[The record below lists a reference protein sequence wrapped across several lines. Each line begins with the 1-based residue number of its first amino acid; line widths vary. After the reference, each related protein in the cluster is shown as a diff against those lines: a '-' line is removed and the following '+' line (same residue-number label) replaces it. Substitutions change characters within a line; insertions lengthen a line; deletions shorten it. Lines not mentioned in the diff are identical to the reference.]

1 MLPEQALTVYEIRA
15 LNSEALRIFDDQN
28 NLTRLGPDLAGV
40 HWETDFAFIF
50 FKDEP
55 GPDVSRFLYEHPELD
70 LKHVHKLTYGQ
81 WQDGAGSD
89 PFEVEGLTISN
100 SYCDSAQEPKLII
113 DPGLAFGFG
122 GHPTTHTC
130 LKFLARVCRAK
141 SGAPATALDLGSG
154 TGVLSLAAA
163 FWGVNRVVGVD
174 YSHLATDAAL
184 HNLAANRLE
193 EKVKFIHGPAQ
204 SYADYEAELLMANL
218 HLSLQEEL
226 FETGAFNKRKS
237 VIISGLLPSEGDRLF
252 EKLQTIGLRL
262 VDQVR
267 TDRWITMLLADR
279 ENSI

>member
-1 MLPEQALTVYEIRA
+1 MRPEQALTVFEIRA
-15 LNSEALRIFDDQN
+15 LNSEALNIFDDQS
-28 NLTRLGPDLAGV
+28 NLARLGPDLAGV

-55 GPDVSRFLYEHPELD
+55 GPHISQFLYEHPELD

-81 WQDGAGSD
+81 WQDGAGSA
-89 PFEVEGLTISN
+89 PFQVEGLTIGN
-100 SYCDSAQEPKLII
+100 SYCDSLPEPKLII

-130 LKFLARVCRAK
+130 LQFLARVCRAK
-141 SGAPATALDLGSG
+141 SGPPQTALDLGSG

-163 FWGVNRVVGVD
+163 FWGVGKVVGVD

-184 HNLAANRLE
+184 HNLAVNRLE
-193 EKVKFIHGPAQ
+193 DKVEFFHGPAQ
-204 SYADYEAELLMANL
+204 NYTNREAELLMANL

-226 FETGAFNKRKS
+226 FEMGAFRKRQA

-252 EKLQTIGLRL
+252 EKLQTIGLQL
-262 VDQVR
+262 IDQVR
-267 TDRWITMLLADR
+267 TDRWITMLLGGPGHMV
-279 ENSI
+279 